1 MSAVWLIK
9 MRNILAMP
17 NYCVCKHL
25 PAINL
30 KQQQLPFLFQP
41 LHIFLSLW
49 GKVQRVPAGL
59 LFNPG
64 ANTHS
69 DESGRQGELNT
80 FFQRFAFGKLSR
92 KEIFSFFFC
101 LLQAFFFFFTGTF
114 SAMSNVRLK
123 KGRCSFKVPLFDRH
137 TLCEHRDHSNLGMWA
152 WWLFLGRKTFP
163 ASAHSL
169 HVHLN
174 RF

>member
-1 MSAVWLIK
+1 MVISLEFWHADGNVAGWSQRVSRDYFLSYRQNQNFCQKEEKCDVTNERCLIK

-30 KQQQLPFLFQP
+30 KQQQLPFLSQP
-41 LHIFLSLW
+41 LHILLSLW

-69 DESGRQGELNT
+69 DESGRQGELNA
-80 FFQRFAFGKLSR
+80 FFQRLAFGKLSR
-92 KEIFSFFFC
+92 KEIFSFFSPAYC
-101 LLQAFFFFFTGTF
+101 KQFFFNGTF
-114 SAMSNVRLK
+114 SAMRDVRLK
-123 KGRCSFKVPLFDRH
+123 KGRCSLKVPF
-137 TLCEHRDHSNLGMWA
+137 
-152 WWLFLGRKTFP
+152 
-163 ASAHSL
+163 
-169 HVHLN
+169 
-174 RF
+174 